1 MLSGSSIFHLCSS
14 HTYKFG
20 KGQNGLILLS
30 LPSSFFS
37 YLKTVY
43 LAKSLYYFIIFLLME
58 TDWFLVG
65 TFMLLLRTDLEID
78 NGGEGC
84 IRVWVYHQISLLS
97 SSQNIEEVD
106 SILPVNNP
114 SFRTQLPRPLY
125 CILLTVNTLLFTTGY
140 FLAGTVCQFPLLSK
154 TVPMPFAL
162 ELSWKQRL

>member
-114 SFRTQLPRPLY
+114 SFRTQLPRPLS
-125 CILLTVNTLLFTTGY
+125 ILYPADCKHAPLYHRLL
-140 FLAGTVCQFPLLSK
+140 PSRDSLS
-154 TVPMPFAL
+154 VP
-162 ELSWKQRL
+162 SVK